1 MKHEKALKAGIK
13 VNIIVVAIFF
23 SIVFAVSAV
32 DATDVVVKVNPAS
45 QTVTPGDSFNVNV
58 RVESVTYMAADQATL
73 NFDPGAMSVSSVTE
87 GDFLKSAGT
96 TIGAGMEIIDN
107 DNGKVTFFYSLFAQY
122 VGVDGS
128 GTLTTIYFDTDA
140 SAEGIFDL
148 ELTDVL
154 LGDGDGNEI
163 TADAISNET
172 VTISSLT
179 PAIDTGPG
187 TYPGI
192 FGMHNGTIIPNQ
204 TITVS
209 KLYTYPCSG
218 TGGHAEYAR
227 IWNSSLDTNATWNG
241 YIGDWHNISF
251 NKTFTLVANKTYNY
265 TIRTGSYPQIIH
277 NQTHTTLDGSF
288 INCTKFTDANGK
300 EYNNWIP
307 AIKLWM

>member
-172 VTISSLT
+172 VTISTLT
-179 PAIDTGPG
+179 PTPTPTPTATPPPSSGGVRGGGGGTRILFTPTPTLTSTLSPTPTPSLSPTPTPIPSPTPALTPTSIPSPTPKPEAIPG
-187 TYPGI
+187 FKAFFAILG
-192 FGMHNGTIIPNQ
+192 
-204 TITVS
+204 
-209 KLYTYPCSG
+209 LL
-218 TGGHAEYAR
+218 A
-227 IWNSSLDTNATWNG
+227 
-241 YIGDWHNISF
+241 
-251 NKTFTLVANKTYNY
+251 VAYLLRRK
-265 TIRTGSYPQIIH
+265 
-277 NQTHTTLDGSF
+277 
-288 INCTKFTDANGK
+288 
-300 EYNNWIP
+300 
-307 AIKLWM
+307 